1 MGMQHVRP
9 SWPRVGK
16 ANATR
21 IGNSVRTSFN
31 APKQLHPTIHRS
43 NIVQKHIHDLVE
55 CRPFSL
61 LVGALVTLNCVVIG
75 LSSHDALMSARD
87 CYVSSCDRAE
97 DTEAWLT
104 FAEIGFSAVF
114 CFEFI
119 LRILSGQFFHCSS
132 SHWKWS
138 FLDFVMGMECVAEVA
153 LITFNFR
160 LGYVRTIRLLRLAR
174 TVQMIRLLKFAK
186 LFRTLRLML
195 LAICKSLVPLLWAM
209 VVLVAIIFGF
219 SVLFLEAVSEYL
231 SDAGEQDEDAVAEMM
246 RFFDGMP
253 MAMLSLFMSI
263 TGGVSWIEVVDVLL
277 VVHTFYAVM
286 MVVFVG
292 ITILATMN
300 IITGIFVAEA
310 VETARMDQD
319 MLVDTHRVETR
330 SALKRLR
337 SLFEHI
343 DKDNSGKIDFP
354 RFEEEVGRDDVK
366 VVFQTLGLDVSDP
379 QRFFGLLDV
388 DRSDGMEVAEF
399 VMGCMRL
406 KGKGGNVDV
415 EFLLQENTQ
424 LLKNL
429 VRIQAAATK
438 QLSVLETTVLDIYKN
453 GRRSH
458 KTGTL

>member
-1 MGMQHVRP
+1 MVWNAWDQGVLPWQVEHERRKGRCHIVPLFVSLSPCRLHCSTWPGPSDRAGPPLGVEETPEPEVEEEEVDNGHSVPPVKKWNNVFSLRSDTFSRADKSDREEKLSGIRRTYVNMMQHVRP

-286 MVVFVG
+286 MVVFVC
-292 ITILATMN
+292 ILATD
-300 IITGIFVAEA
+300 
-310 VETARMDQD
+310 VE
-319 MLVDTHRVETR
+319 ETR
-330 SALKRLR
+330 LKTCWA
-337 SLFEHI
+337 
-343 DKDNSGKIDFP
+343 D
-354 RFEEEVGRDDVK
+354 
-366 VVFQTLGLDVSDP
+366 
-379 QRFFGLLDV
+379 
-388 DRSDGMEVAEF
+388 
-399 VMGCMRL
+399 
-406 KGKGGNVDV
+406 
-415 EFLLQENTQ
+415 
-424 LLKNL
+424 
-429 VRIQAAATK
+429 AA
-438 QLSVLETTVLDIYKN
+438 
-453 GRRSH
+453 
-458 KTGTL
+458 